1 MASPK
6 RHPNVRTNPSQADVA
21 PAVPPPAA
29 PARATAPVRLLA
41 RPALFEQ
48 LLEALREMIVN
59 GDVVEGTRLNEPDL
73 CERFGISRT
82 PLREAFKVLAS
93 EGLVEMQTF
102 RGAFVASISEE
113 EARQVSF
120 VLSALEQAA
129 ATLLV
134 ERIVDTDVR
143 WLKEATARMLQAA
156 AAGDLQTYRSINEGI
171 HQFIVDG
178 AGNPVLTES
187 YNRIKNRLRRPRH
200 AKTKTS
206 QEFSKAAREHMAIL
220 NAVVRRDANRLA
232 AIIQRHYGDAFHD

>member
-6 RHPNVRTNPSQADVA
+6 RPPVVETDPMRPSTA
-21 PAVPPPAA
+21 PTGSGIAA
-29 PARATAPVRLLA
+29 PRPAPTRLLA

-48 LLEALREMIVN
+48 LLEALRDMIVN
-59 GDVVEGTRLNEPDL
+59 GQVDEGARLNEPDL
-73 CERFGISRT
+73 CERFGTSRT

-102 RGAFVASISEE
+102 RGAFVATISEA
-113 EARQVSF
+113 EARHVGF

-134 ERIVDTDVR
+134 ERIGDAEVAQ
-143 WLKEATARMLQAA
+143 LKAANARMLQAA
-156 AAGDLQTYRSINEGI
+156 ADGDLQTYRAINEGI

-178 AGNPVLTES
+178 AGNPVLAES

-200 AKTKTS
+200 AKTKTA
-206 QEFSKAAREHMAIL
+206 QEFRKAAKEHNAIVS
-220 NAVVRRDANRLA
+220 AIARRDAVKLA
-232 AIIQRHYGDAFHD
+232 AIIRQHYGDAFHD